1 MIPVLVL
8 FTWCS
13 AGIAACWP
21 IKITW
26 FNLGGSPEYSVIVN
40 MAEENIDAPR
50 NGFLLKCPGFLVQN
64 NLFIAL
70 KSSKVT
76 FLYSFNI

>member
-1 MIPVLVL
+1 M
-8 FTWCS
+8 
-13 AGIAACWP
+13 
-21 IKITW
+21 
-26 FNLGGSPEYSVIVN
+26 IVN